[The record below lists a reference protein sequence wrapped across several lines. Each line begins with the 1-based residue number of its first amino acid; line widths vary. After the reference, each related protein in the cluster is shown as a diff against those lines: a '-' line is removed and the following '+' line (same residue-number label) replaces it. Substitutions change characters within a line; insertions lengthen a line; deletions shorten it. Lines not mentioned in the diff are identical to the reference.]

1 PIRADTDERAGE
13 VAEGLSNEPRG
24 RRDALR
30 DVAVDPDA
38 GRVHEDP
45 PVDFADVDGPAA
57 RIADEP
63 GNVTP
68 AARVSERARE
78 VVARPD
84 RIKRERSAAAGD
96 SVRDLVR
103 GPVATG
109 RDDDAVPI
117 GGAFARESRR
127 LVGRRCLN
135 DVDAHALIPKLS
147 RDTSRDPPARTVPGN
162 RVHDGERAFVRLPCR
177 AGHAPA
183 GESALRMASC
193 SSSDSACL
201 DRPACTGF
209 AKMRVSARP
218 WRLDSTTPLPAASS
232 RATAKDWSPPV

>member
-1 PIRADTDERAGE
+1 A
-13 VAEGLSNEPRG
+13 VASDARRVNE
-24 RRDALR
+24 DA
-30 DVAVDPDA
+30 
-38 GRVHEDP
+38 
-45 PVDFADVDGPAA
+45 PVDFADVDGTAA

-63 GNVTP
+63 RNVTP
-68 AARVSERARE
+68 SARVSECPRE
-78 VVARPD
+78 VVARAD
-84 RIKRERSAAAGD
+84 RIKRERSSAASD
-96 SVRDLVR
+96 SIRDLVR
-103 GPVATG
+103 GPIATG

-117 GGAFARESRR
+117 GGTFARESRR

-135 DVDAHALIPKLS
+135 DVDAHALIPKFS
-147 RDTSRDPPARTVPGN
+147 RDAGRAPNPRTVPGD
-162 RVHDGERAFVRLPCR
+162 RVHDGEGAFFRLTRR

-218 WRLDSTTPLPAASS
+218 WRLDNTTPLPAASR
-232 RATAKDWSPPV
+232 RATAKDWSPP